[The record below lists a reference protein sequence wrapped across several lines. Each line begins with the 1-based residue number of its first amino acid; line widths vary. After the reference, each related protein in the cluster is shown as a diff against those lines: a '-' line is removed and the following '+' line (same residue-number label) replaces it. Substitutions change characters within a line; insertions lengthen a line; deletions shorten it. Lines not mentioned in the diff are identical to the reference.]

1 MIAGLIDTK
10 NVKKTLWIKD
20 ARKNH
25 HVMIKKFLEKEEH
38 VKRLENVFQCAKKHM
53 DLTNFTIIKIDLYFL
68 ILIILNGLLYDTTTT
83 NCIK

>member
-1 MIAGLIDTK
+1 
-10 NVKKTLWIKD
+10 
-20 ARKNH
+20 
-25 HVMIKKFLEKEEH
+25 LEKEEH